1 MTNIELK
8 EMYANLLANS
18 MLSFTKY
25 GVHPAFV
32 EIIKVPELEDEFG
45 FITPVMME
53 GDYDTRAARFGDQI
67 LHMIRIQD

>member
-1 MTNIELK
+1 MKGDAE
-8 EMYANLLANS
+8 E
-18 MLSFTKY
+18 MLSKIQYSF
-25 GVHPAFV
+25 GDV
-32 EIIKVPELEDEFG
+32 ELIKVPELEGEFG